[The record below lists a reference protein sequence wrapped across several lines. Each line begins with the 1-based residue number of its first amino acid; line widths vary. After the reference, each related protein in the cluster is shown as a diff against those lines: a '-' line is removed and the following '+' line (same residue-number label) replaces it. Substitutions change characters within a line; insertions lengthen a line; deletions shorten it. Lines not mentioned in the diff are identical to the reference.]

1 MILYD
6 IRSDQIHYT
15 REFLMVI
22 CRIHISLE
30 LSMSTLHLF
39 RIRTSC
45 LRHAS
50 VSWHRAVWVK
60 CGLVSAKTLPI
71 SLKPCGSVSVRFV
84 LEEFQ
89 DTSSIGGT
97 GVTYTA
103 LYYLFRDHIS
113 NFGTIFQD
121 ISRHF
126 TISQVSIFHDI
137 YILWHPIIR
146 YLYYFILFIR
156 YIV

>member
-1 MILYD
+1 MIL
-6 IRSDQIHYT
+6 DQIRFT
-15 REFLMVI
+15 I
-22 CRIHISLE
+22 LE
-30 LSMSTLHLF
+30 NFDGYLPQPHLFGALHVNAHLF

-60 CGLVSAKTLPI
+60 
-71 SLKPCGSVSVRFV
+71 PCVSVSVRFV

-89 DTSSIGGT
+89 DTSSIGGA
-97 GVTYTA
+97 GGTYTV
-103 LYYLFRDHIS
+103 LSYLFRDHIS

-126 TISQVSIFHDI
+126 TISQVSKFHI
-137 YILWHPIIR
+137 ISWYLLYIVAP
-146 YLYYFILFIR
+146 YYQIFILFYIKFIR

>member
-1 MILYD
+1 MIL
-6 IRSDQIHYT
+6 DQIRFTIFENFDSYLPHPHL
-15 REFLMVI
+15 FGALHVNA
-22 CRIHISLE
+22 
-30 LSMSTLHLF
+30 HLF

-60 CGLVSAKTLPI
+60 RGLVSAKTLPI
-71 SLKPCGSVSVRFV
+71 SLQPCVSVSVRFV

-97 GVTYTA
+97 GGTYTV
-103 LYYLFRDHIS
+103 LSYLFRDHIS

-137 YILWHPIIR
+137 YIYIYIVAP
-146 YLYYFILFIR
+146 YYQIFILFYIKFIR